1 MTEEVQAT
9 IPEQETQE
17 TQEETQ
23 ETAGVETAEETPSSA
38 EETQQLNLVES
49 LQSSGDIPKGVEP
62 FQDENGKL
70 KFVMPING
78 QKYIVNFNQLLS
90 GFNLNQAGE
99 QKLREGKEMEKRFNA
114 LLDDI
119 HSGNPNGKKNLK
131 KFLKQLDYDYGSL
144 GEELLNEV
152 IEESQMSDAEKKLI
166 ARERE
171 IAEREAKV
179 KAKEEEEEGKK
190 QLTEIQ
196 QKQQEYSAQALNAMK
211 TRNLDDADPEVK
223 GLLMK
228 GLFGKM
234 FEAKQAGY
242 DLSAL
247 DALDETLAEYGSLL
261 NNLSKLYSKEQ
272 LKRTLPEGF
281 KKLVM
286 ELSLNE
292 EIPVGGSIQPGEVEV
307 EHVERKKP
315 KAKKILVSDWKPTL

>member
-1 MTEEVQAT
+1 MTKEVQAT

-23 ETAGVETAEETPSSA
+23 ETEETVEATPASA
-38 EETQQLNLVES
+38 EETTQINLVES
-49 LQSSGDIPKGVEP
+49 LQKSGDIPKGVEP

-90 GFNLNQAGE
+90 GFNLNTAGE
-99 QKLREGKEMEKRFNA
+99 MKLREGKEMEKRFNA

-152 IEESQMSDAEKKLI
+152 IEESQMSDAEKKLV

-171 IAEREAKV
+171 IAEREAKL
-179 KAKEEEEEGKK
+179 KAKEEEEEDKK

-196 QKQQEYSAQALNAMK
+196 QKQQDYSTQGINAMK
-211 TRNLDDADPEVK
+211 SRNLDDVDPEVK
-223 GLLMK
+223 TILMK
-228 GLFGKM
+228 GMFNKM
-234 FEAKQAGY
+234 FEAKRVEY
-242 DLSAL
+242 DISAL
-247 DALDETLAEYGSLL
+247 DALDDTLAEYVLLL

-292 EIPVGGSIQPGEVEV
+292 DIPPVGGSIQPGKVEV
-307 EHVERKKP
+307 EHTERKKP
-315 KAKKILVSDWKPTL
+315 KAKKILLSEWKPTL